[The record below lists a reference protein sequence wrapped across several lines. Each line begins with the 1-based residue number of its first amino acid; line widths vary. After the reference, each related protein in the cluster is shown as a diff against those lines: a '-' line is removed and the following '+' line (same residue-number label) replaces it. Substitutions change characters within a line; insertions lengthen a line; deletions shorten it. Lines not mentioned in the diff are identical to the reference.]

1 MDSNGS
7 VMQRKA
13 IIIGA
18 TGKVGEKLVK
28 QLATLYQSVIVIAR
42 RSPQIM
48 NEHMQFYQI
57 NDFANLSDIVS
68 GLNIG
73 EDTDAFSCLGTTK
86 KQAGSM
92 EAFRKVDYDINI
104 NFAQL
109 CRDKQVAQFFFVS
122 AMGADSG
129 SRFFYNRVKGETE
142 ETLGKLGFDKLVI
155 FRPSLILAKRKGRPL
170 ESASQRLFK
179 LVSPLVSES
188 ISAHPI
194 SAKRLA
200 AAIAMTAHEL
210 YERQSFRQNVIT
222 PKVKIVENKQM
233 LAMTRIKS

>member
-1 MDSNGS
+1 
-7 VMQRKA
+7 MQRKA

-18 TGKVGEKLVK
+18 TGKVGERLVK

-42 RSPQIM
+42 RSPQMM
-48 NEHMQFYQI
+48 NEHMQFYQL
-57 NDFANLSDIVS
+57 NDFANLSDIIN

-92 EAFRKVDYDINI
+92 EAFFKVDHDINV

-109 CRDKQVAQFFFVS
+109 CREKKVGQFFFLS
-122 AMGADSG
+122 AMGADSN
-129 SRFFYNRVKGETE
+129 SRFFYNRVKGDTE
-142 ETLGKLGFDKLVI
+142 AALAQLGFDKLVI
-155 FRPSLILAKRKGRPL
+155 FRPSLILAKRKGRVL

-188 ISAHPI
+188 VSAHPI
-194 SAKRLA
+194 SAKRVA

-210 YERQSFRQNVIT
+210 YERQKFRKNVIQA
-222 PKVKIVENKQM
+222 KVKIVENKQM